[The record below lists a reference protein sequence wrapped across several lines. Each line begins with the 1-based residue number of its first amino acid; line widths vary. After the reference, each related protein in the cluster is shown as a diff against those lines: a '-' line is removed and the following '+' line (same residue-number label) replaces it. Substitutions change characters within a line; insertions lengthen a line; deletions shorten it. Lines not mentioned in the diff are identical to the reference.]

1 MTSISRRELDELV
14 KRNPDISVTEDEP
27 IKRGYDWETAVVN
40 FPISGDPLPQKKGKN
55 KYNAKKAT
63 VDGVTFDSQKEAMRY
78 IVLDRMQRSGEIDDL
93 RLQPAF
99 TLQKGFTDREG
110 KKHQAIKYKADFSY
124 KRAGESTLIVE
135 DTKGVRTAV
144 FNIKWKMVIKK
155 HLDEDIRFILT

>member
-1 MTSISRRELDELV
+1 MTNISRRELDELV
-14 KRNPDISVTEDEP
+14 KRNPDILVEDD
-27 IKRGYDWETAVVN
+27 KSAKGYDWETAVAD
-40 FPISGDPLPQKKGKN
+40 FPTSGAPLPQKKGKN

-78 IVLDRMQRSGEIDDL
+78 IVLDRMQRSGEINDL

-110 KKHQAIKYKADFSY
+110 KKHRAIKYKADFSY
-124 KRAGESTLIVE
+124 RRAGESTLIVE

-144 FNIKWKMVIKK
+144 FNLKWKMVIKQ